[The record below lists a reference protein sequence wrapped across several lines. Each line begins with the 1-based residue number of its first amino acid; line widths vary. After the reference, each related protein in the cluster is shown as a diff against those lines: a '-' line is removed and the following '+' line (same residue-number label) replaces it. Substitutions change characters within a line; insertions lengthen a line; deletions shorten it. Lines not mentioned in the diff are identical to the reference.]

1 MGVTIKKGTELER
14 FVQLVEAGEKSVSV
28 QPDGMPDVLLCQEP
42 PSNDLQFK
50 EDIAR
55 LQSPLRIACV
65 VNAIPER
72 VLHIFAAIC
81 EGLTKDKKCYVSFSD
96 QDAWISAVRWA
107 IPRADRS
114 DAALV
119 GITEHHRELHVG
131 KACRRLSDRGYHIEI
146 DTNGPLLGP
155 GVQTAIAEHI
165 GKQIARAGGATV
177 LQWICSVVKDR
188 DLLHDGLWLLGNQV
202 GNYKVARPPEIPIGW
217 LFAIAMRHIHRR
229 GTANISTQEAQDTL
243 DLTIDYATTIDCQR
257 YNQFDGMNLHAVD
270 FVPVLEQSLKWRE
283 LFSLPQVP
291 PLTLATLREAFAQ
304 AEWPAESDDL
314 RFCVKKLLAESERL
328 LTRSKDADVTSVTSG
343 TARQRFPLLWRHS
356 RAEPGTAN
364 AEYLGP
370 FEPKKRNHDRIVFFE
385 TEDGDVMVL
394 PRAMTT
400 SAALITIFELI
411 WSYKLKGTNKF
422 VGDVFEKA
430 IYIACKAKSS
440 SVYESVHYHVGK
452 ANHEIDVAAKVGN
465 HVLLIE
471 TKAKMLTSKSRTVD
485 MIAFLKDY
493 TDSYLR
499 LLKQLVQHDR
509 SLTEGLT
516 PLTTDGEDTSELR
529 VTKVAVSPLSFGPS
543 SDSSLAS
550 VMLCAVANA
559 RFESLT
565 DNPDDTAVVA
575 ELNTAIEEIM
585 QLIPEADRVNLF
597 GYMMGVIWLDI
608 GQLLYVIKRCRSL
621 DELLSPIRNVTTGS
635 QDFWTEVA
643 NADRSG
649 FSKGRWYSPG

>member
-1 MGVTIKKGTELER
+1 MAVTIKKGTELER
-14 FVQLVEAGEKSVSV
+14 FVQLVDAAETRLAV
-28 QPDGMPDVLLCQEP
+28 QPDGIPDVLLCQEP

-65 VNAIPER
+65 VSAIPER

-96 QDAWISAVRWA
+96 QDAWISAIRWA

-119 GITEHHRELHVG
+119 GISEHHRELHVG

-155 GVQTAIAEHI
+155 GVQTAIPEHI
-165 GKQIARAGGATV
+165 GNQIARAGGATV

-188 DLLHDGLWLLGNQV
+188 NLLHDGLWLLGNQV

-229 GTANISTQEAQDTL
+229 GTANISTQESQDTL
-243 DLTIDYATTIDCQR
+243 DLAIDYATTIDCQR

-304 AEWPAESDDL
+304 VEWPAESDDL

-328 LTRSKDADVTSVTSG
+328 LTGSKDADVTSVTRG
-343 TARQRFPLLWRHS
+343 TARQRFRLLWRHS
-356 RAEPGTAN
+356 RAEPGTVN
-364 AEYLGP
+364 SEYLGP
-370 FEPKKRNHDRIVFFE
+370 FEPKKRNHDRVVFFE
-385 TEDGDVMVL
+385 TKGVDVLIL

-400 SAALITIFELI
+400 SAALNTIFELI
-411 WSYKLKGTNKF
+411 WSYGLKGTNKF

-430 IYIACKAKSS
+430 IFIACNAKSN
-440 SVYESVHYHVGK
+440 SVYENVQYSVGR
-452 ANHEIDVAAKVGN
+452 ANYEIDVAARDGN

-471 TKAKMLTSKSRTVD
+471 AKAKMLTSKSRTVD

-499 LLKQLVQHDR
+499 LLKQLAQHDR

-516 PLTTDGEDTSELR
+516 PLTTDGEDTSDLR

-543 SDSSLAS
+543 SDRSLAS
-550 VMLCAVANA
+550 ALLRSVANS
-559 RFESLT
+559 RFESMT
-565 DNPDDTAVVA
+565 GNQNDIAVVTD
-575 ELNTAIEEIM
+575 LNAAIEEIM
-585 QLIPEADRVNLF
+585 QLVPEGEAGGSGRRPGGRRRGARVSAF
-597 GYMMGVIWLDI
+597 
-608 GQLLYVIKRCRSL
+608 R
-621 DELLSPIRNVTTGS
+621 
-635 QDFWTEVA
+635 
-643 NADRSG
+643 
-649 FSKGRWYSPG
+649 